1 MKKMFGI
8 NKFLKSTG
16 ANVLKLKN
24 KVDELKRKQQESYEQ
39 SIPEPHKPK
48 TEEHEIL
55 LVEFSLLSVMKATL
69 VIIGLVILAQF
80 LSEISEILLIF
91 FIAYLFSAALHPTV
105 KSLEKYKIPKAVSV
119 LLIYL
124 LLLLLLG
131 YFITKLVPLIA
142 IQIIELARNLSQISN
157 NLDSFTNSSDNFIIQ
172 QLKPFIDS
180 FAHEIDRDL
189 IIGEAKQ
196 YLESIGT
203 QLQSFAG
210 NTFEVIKTVFNGVLN
225 FVIVLILTFFLTIE
239 EKGVNNFFISL
250 FPSKHG
256 MYIIEKIETV
266 KQKVGYWLRGIVSM
280 MFIMFALT
288 LIGLLILGVDYALT
302 LAMMIGI
309 AELIPVVGV
318 LLSGIAAI
326 LVAFNQSPWL
336 SIWVLGL
343 YIILQ
348 QMEGH
353 IIVPLVM
360 RKALGL
366 SPIII
371 ILSMLVGYSTLGILG
386 MIIAIPVTTSLSIFV
401 SDYTAKKK

>member
-1 MKKMFGI
+1 MFGF

-16 ANVLKLKN
+16 ENVVKLKH
-24 KVDELKRKQQESYEQ
+24 KVEELKKKQQEIYEK

-48 TEEHEIL
+48 LEKHESIL
-55 LVEFSLLSVMKATL
+55 IEFSLLSVTKATL
-69 VIIGLVILAQF
+69 VVIGLVILTQF

-105 KSLEKYKIPKAVSV
+105 KSLERYRIPKAVSII
-119 LLIYL
+119 LIYI

-131 YFITKLVPLIA
+131 FFITQLVPLIA
-142 IQIIELARNLSQISN
+142 IQIIELARNLSQIVSSI
-157 NLDSFTNSSDNFIIQ
+157 DTTGTNSDNFIVQ
-172 QLKPFIDS
+172 QIKPFIDS
-180 FAHEIDRDL
+180 FAKDINKDL
-189 IIGEAKQ
+189 IINEAKQ

-210 NTFEVIKTVFNGVLN
+210 NTFAVIKTVFQGLLN
-225 FVIVLILTFFLTIE
+225 FVLVLILTFFLTIE

-256 MYIIEKIETV
+256 QYIIEKIETV
-266 KQKVGYWLRGIVSM
+266 KQKVGFWLRGIVTM
-280 MFIMFALT
+280 MVIMFSLT
-288 LIGLLILGVDYALT
+288 LTGLLILGVDYALT

-318 LLSGIAAI
+318 ILSSIAAI

-336 SIWVLGL
+336 GVWVLGL
-343 YIILQ
+343 YILLQ
-348 QMEGH
+348 QLEGH

-360 RKALGL
+360 RKAVGL
-366 SPIII
+366 SPIVI
-371 ILSMLVGYSTLGILG
+371 ILSMLVGFTTLGILG
-386 MIIAIPVTTSLSIFV
+386 MIIAIPVATSLSIFV
-401 SDYTAKKK
+401 IDYTGKEK

>member
-1 MKKMFGI
+1 MFGF

-16 ANVLKLKN
+16 ENVLKLKN
-24 KVDELKRKQQESYEQ
+24 KVDELKKKQQESYEQ
-39 SIPEPHKPK
+39 SIPHPHKPK
-48 TEEHEIL
+48 VEEHETL
-55 LVEFSLLSVMKATL
+55 LVEFSLASVAKATL
-69 VIIGLVILAQF
+69 VIIGLVILTKF

-105 KSLEKYKIPKAVSV
+105 KSLEKYKVPKAVSI

-124 LLLLLLG
+124 LLLFLLG
-131 YFITKLVPLIA
+131 FFITQLVPLLA
-142 IQIIELARNLSQISN
+142 IQIIELARHLSEIAN
-157 NLDSFTNSSDNFIIQ
+157 NLNTTDASDNFIMQ
-172 QLKPFIDS
+172 QIKPLIDG
-180 FAHEIDRDL
+180 FAKEINKDL
-189 IIGEAKQ
+189 IINEAKQ

-210 NTFEVIKTVFNGVLN
+210 NTFEVIKTVFHGILN
-225 FVIVLILTFFLTIE
+225 FILVLILTFFLTIE

-256 MYIIEKIETV
+256 QYIIEKIETV
-266 KQKVGYWLRGIVSM
+266 KQKVGFWLRGIVTM
-280 MFIMFALT
+280 MFIMFSLT

-318 LLSGIAAI
+318 ILSAIAAI

-336 SIWVLGL
+336 GVWVMGL
-343 YIILQ
+343 YILLQ
-348 QMEGH
+348 QLEGH

-360 RKALGL
+360 RKAVGL
-366 SPIII
+366 SPIVI
-371 ILSMLVGYSTLGILG
+371 ILAMLTGFTTLGILG
-386 MIIAIPVTTSLSIFV
+386 MIIAIPVATSLSIFV
-401 SDYTAKKK
+401 IDYTGKEK

>member
-1 MKKMFGI
+1 MKKMFGF

-16 ANVLKLKN
+16 ENVLKLKN
-24 KVDELKRKQQESYEQ
+24 KVDELKKKQQESYEQ
-39 SIPEPHKPK
+39 SIPHPHKPK
-48 TEEHEIL
+48 VEEHETL
-55 LVEFSLLSVMKATL
+55 LVEFSLASVAKATL
-69 VIIGLVILAQF
+69 VIIGLVILTKF

-105 KSLEKYKIPKAVSV
+105 KSLEKYKVPKAVSI

-124 LLLLLLG
+124 LLLFLLG
-131 YFITKLVPLIA
+131 FFITQLVPLLA
-142 IQIIELARNLSQISN
+142 IQIIELARHLSEIAN
-157 NLDSFTNSSDNFIIQ
+157 NLNTTDASDNFIMQ
-172 QLKPFIDS
+172 QIKPLIDG
-180 FAHEIDRDL
+180 FAKEINKDL
-189 IIGEAKQ
+189 IINEAKQ

-210 NTFEVIKTVFNGVLN
+210 NTFEVIKTVFHGILN
-225 FVIVLILTFFLTIE
+225 FILVLILTFFLTIE

-256 MYIIEKIETV
+256 QYIIEKIETV
-266 KQKVGYWLRGIVSM
+266 KQKVGFWLRGIVTM
-280 MFIMFALT
+280 MFIMFSLT

-318 LLSGIAAI
+318 ILSAIAAI

-336 SIWVLGL
+336 GVWVMGL
-343 YIILQ
+343 YILLQ
-348 QMEGH
+348 QLEGH

-360 RKALGL
+360 RKAVGL
-366 SPIII
+366 SPIVI
-371 ILSMLVGYSTLGILG
+371 ILAMLTGFTTLGILG
-386 MIIAIPVTTSLSIFV
+386 MIIAIPVATSLSIFV
-401 SDYTAKKK
+401 IDYTGKEK